1 MKIGI
6 FDSGLGGLIVTQ
18 SLVKNLSEYDY
29 LYYGDTARV
38 PYGNRSQDTIYEFT
52 KEAVEYLF
60 KQECNLVILACNTA
74 STEALRK
81 IQKEYLPKNYP
92 DRKVLG
98 VVIPTVEVAAEKT
111 NNKKIGVI
119 GTLSTISSGSFVREI
134 KKLDLQIE
142 VFQQATSLLV
152 SLIENQG
159 LRWAGPILDKYLEPL
174 LKKNIDTLIL
184 GCTHYPTFK
193 DLIKKKVG
201 ENVEVISQDEI
212 IPNKLKDYLSRHP
225 EIEKDLSKNSKR
237 EFIVTDLTENI
248 QDLAKELFGK
258 KVNLQLPR

>member
-6 FDSGLGGLIVTQ
+6 FDSGLGGLIVAQ
-18 SLVKNLSEYDY
+18 SLVENLSEYDY
-29 LYYGDTARV
+29 LYYGDTVRV
-38 PYGNRSQDTIYEFT
+38 PYGNRSQDTIYQFT

-60 KQECNLVILACNTA
+60 KQDCKLIILACNTA
-74 STEALRK
+74 SAEALRK

-98 VVIPTVEVAAEKT
+98 VVIPTVEVAVETTK
-111 NNKKIGVI
+111 NQKIGVI
-119 GTLSTISSGSFVREI
+119 GTLSTVNSGSFPREI
-134 KKLDLQIE
+134 KKLDPQIKI
-142 VFQQATSLLV
+142 FQQATPLLV
-152 SLIENQG
+152 PLIENQG
-159 LRWAGPILDKYLEPL
+159 LRWAESILEEYLKPL
-174 LKKNIDTLIL
+174 LVKNIDTLIL
-184 GCTHYPTFK
+184 GCTHYPAFK

-212 IPNKLKDYLSRHP
+212 IPNKLKDYLFRHP

-248 QDLAKELFGK
+248 QELAKELFGK